1 MNILNKINAV
11 KDDLGFSV
19 QGTANCKALGFA
31 RNIAQAKTLASVTPT
46 VDSRSDWE
54 DEQTGK
60 AVAIVQSKQN
70 GYSEKRDPNLEIA
83 KWCYVIR
90 MLGIEKPSLEGSVEY
105 LEENAGPKLSRK
117 DFDDLVEEVMDE
129 FTGKDKQA
137 KARDFVQKELDA
149 EAIREQEAWK
159 LLGAEALRIVESEI
173 DVQTQ
178 RMDVSSATYM
188 GTGSTENMST
198 CGVQSLPE
206 ELEEVADR
214 HAHNTVKRIR
224 ARHGLLRT
232 AGRVKLLKQC
242 YMS

>member
-1 MNILNKINAV
+1 MNILNNIIEVNG
-11 KDDLGFSV
+11 DLGFSV

-31 RNIAQAKTLASVTPT
+31 RNIAQAQTLSSVIPT

-105 LEENAGPKLSRK
+105 LEENAGPQVSRK
-117 DFDDLVEEVMDE
+117 DFEDLVEEVMDE
-129 FTGKDKQA
+129 FTGKDREE
-137 KARDFVQKELDA
+137 KARAFVQKELDA
-149 EAIREQEAWK
+149 EAIRDQESWK

-173 DVQTQ
+173 ELQIEGND
-178 RMDVSSATYM
+178 RGLEGCANP
-188 GTGSTENMST
+188 G
-198 CGVQSLPE
+198 LPE

-224 ARHGLLRT
+224 ARHGLLKT
-232 AGRVKLLKQC
+232 AGRVKLLKKC

>member
-19 QGTANCKALGFA
+19 QGTANCTVLGFA
-31 RNIAQAKTLASVTPT
+31 RNIAQAQTLASVIPT

-90 MLGIEKPSLEGSVEY
+90 ELGLEKPSLEGSVEF
-105 LEENAGPKLSRK
+105 LTDNAGPKVSHK
-117 DFDDLVEEVMDE
+117 DFEDLVEEVMDE
-129 FTGKDKQA
+129 FTGKDKKT
-137 KARDFVQKELDA
+137 KARAFVQKELDA
-149 EAIREQEAWK
+149 EKIREQESWK
-159 LLGAEALRIVESEI
+159 LLGAEALRIVQSEI
-173 DVQTQ
+173 DVQNE

-188 GTGSTENMST
+188 GTGSPENMSS

-214 HAHNTVKRIR
+214 HAHNTVARIR
-224 ARHGLLRT
+224 ARHGLIRT
-232 AGRVKLLKQC
+232 AGRVKLLKKC

>member
-1 MNILNKINAV
+1 MNILNNIIEVNG
-11 KDDLGFSV
+11 DLGFSV

-31 RNIAQAKTLASVTPT
+31 RNIAQAQTLASVVPT
-46 VDSRSDWE
+46 VDSRADWE

-60 AVAIVQSKQN
+60 AVAIVHSKQN
-70 GYSEKRDPNLEIA
+70 GHSEQRDPNLEIA

-90 MLGIEKPSLEGSVEY
+90 ELGLEQPSLEGSVKF
-105 LEENAGPKLSRK
+105 LSENAGPKVSRK

-129 FTGKDKQA
+129 FTGKDKEA
-137 KARDFVQKELDA
+137 KARAFVQKELDA
-149 EAIREQEAWK
+149 EKIRDQESWK
-159 LLGAEALRIVESEI
+159 LLGAEALRIVQSEI

-188 GTGSTENMST
+188 GTGSPENMSS

-214 HAHNTVKRIR
+214 HARNTVDRIR

>member
-1 MNILNKINAV
+1 MNILIKINEV

-31 RNIAQAKTLASVTPT
+31 RNIAQAQTLSSVIPT

-60 AVAIVQSKQN
+60 AIAIVHSKQN
-70 GYSEKRDPNLEIA
+70 GHSEQRDPNLEIA

-90 MLGIEKPSLEGSVEY
+90 SIALEKPSLEGSVQY
-105 LEENAGPKLSRK
+105 LSENAGPKVSRK
-117 DFDDLVEEVMDE
+117 DFADLVEEVMDE
-129 FTGKDKQA
+129 FTGKDKEA
-137 KARDFVQKELDA
+137 KARAFVQKELDA
-149 EAIREQEAWK
+149 EKIRDQESWK
-159 LLGAEALRIVESEI
+159 LLGAEALRIVQSEI
-173 DVQTQ
+173 DIQNQ
-178 RMDVSSATYM
+178 
-188 GTGSTENMST
+188 GH
-198 CGVQSLPE
+198 GVPHELPE

-214 HAHNTVKRIR
+214 HARNTVDRIR

>member
-1 MNILNKINAV
+1 MNILNNIIEVNG
-11 KDDLGFSV
+11 DLGFSV

-31 RNIAQAKTLASVTPT
+31 RNIAQAKTLASVIPT

-105 LEENAGPKLSRK
+105 LEENAGPQVSRK
-117 DFDDLVEEVMDE
+117 DFEDLVEEVMDE
-129 FTGKDKQA
+129 FTGKDKEA
-137 KARDFVQKELDA
+137 KARAFVQKELDA
-149 EAIREQEAWK
+149 EKIRDQESWK
-159 LLGAEALRIVESEI
+159 LLGAEALRIVQSEI
-173 DVQTQ
+173 DIQNQ
-178 RMDVSSATYM
+178 
-188 GTGSTENMST
+188 GH
-198 CGVQSLPE
+198 GVPHELPE

-214 HAHNTVKRIR
+214 HARNTVDRIR

>member
-1 MNILNKINAV
+1 MNILNNIIEVNG
-11 KDDLGFSV
+11 DLGFSV

-31 RNIAQAKTLASVTPT
+31 RNIAQAQTLASVIPT

-60 AVAIVQSKQN
+60 VVASARNKQN
-70 GYSEKRDPNLEIA
+70 GHSEQRDPNLEIA

-90 MLGIEKPSLEGSVEY
+90 ELRLEQPSLEGSVKF
-105 LEENAGPKLSRK
+105 LEENAGPKVSRK

-129 FTGKDKQA
+129 FTGKDKEE
-137 KARDFVQKELDA
+137 KARAFVQKELDA
-149 EAIREQEAWK
+149 EKVRDQESWK
-159 LLGAEALRIVESEI
+159 LLGAEALRIVQSEI
-173 DVQTQ
+173 ELQIEGND
-178 RMDVSSATYM
+178 RGLEGCANP
-188 GTGSTENMST
+188 G
-198 CGVQSLPE
+198 LPE

-214 HAHNTVKRIR
+214 HARNTVDRIR
-224 ARHGLLRT
+224 SRHGLLRT

>member
-1 MNILNKINAV
+1 MNILIKINEV

-31 RNIAQAKTLASVTPT
+31 RYIAQAQTLSSVIPT

-60 AVAIVQSKQN
+60 AIAIVHSKQN
-70 GYSEKRDPNLEIA
+70 GHSEQRDPNLEIA

-90 MLGIEKPSLEGSVEY
+90 SIALEKPSLEGSVEY
-105 LEENAGPKLSRK
+105 LEENAGPQVSRK
-117 DFDDLVEEVMDE
+117 DFEDLVEEVMDE
-129 FTGKDKQA
+129 FTGKDREE
-137 KARDFVQKELDA
+137 KARAFVQKELDA
-149 EAIREQEAWK
+149 EKVRDQESWK

-173 DVQTQ
+173 ELQIEGND
-178 RMDVSSATYM
+178 RGLEGCANP
-188 GTGSTENMST
+188 G
-198 CGVQSLPE
+198 LPE

-224 ARHGLLRT
+224 ARHGLLKT
-232 AGRVKLLKQC
+232 AGRVKLLKKC

>member
-11 KDDLGFSV
+11 NGDLGFSV

-46 VDSRSDWE
+46 VDSRADWE

-60 AVAIVQSKQN
+60 AVAIVHSKQN
-70 GYSEKRDPNLEIA
+70 GHSEQRDPDLEIA

-90 MLGIEKPSLEGSVEY
+90 MLGLEQPSLEGSVKF
-105 LEENAGPKLSRK
+105 LEENAGPKVSRK

-129 FTGKDKQA
+129 FTGKDKEA
-137 KARDFVQKELDA
+137 KARAFVQKELDA
-149 EAIREQEAWK
+149 EKIRDQESWK
-159 LLGAEALRIVESEI
+159 LLGAEALRIVQSEI
-173 DVQTQ
+173 ELQIEGND
-178 RMDVSSATYM
+178 RGLEGCANP
-188 GTGSTENMST
+188 G
-198 CGVQSLPE
+198 LPE

-214 HAHNTVKRIR
+214 HAHNTVDRIR

-232 AGRVKLLKQC
+232 AGRVKLLKRC

>member
-1 MNILNKINAV
+1 MNILNNIIEVNG
-11 KDDLGFSV
+11 DLGFSV

-60 AVAIVQSKQN
+60 AVEIVHSKQN
-70 GYSEKRDPNLEIA
+70 GHSEQRDPDLEIA

-90 MLGIEKPSLEGSVEY
+90 MLGLEQPSLEGSVKF
-105 LEENAGPKLSRK
+105 LEENAGPKVSRK

-129 FTGKDKQA
+129 FTGKDKEA
-137 KARDFVQKELDA
+137 KARAFVQKELDA
-149 EAIREQEAWK
+149 EKIRDQESWK
-159 LLGAEALRIVESEI
+159 LLGAEALRIVQSEI
-173 DVQTQ
+173 ELQIEGND
-178 RMDVSSATYM
+178 RGLEGCANP
-188 GTGSTENMST
+188 G
-198 CGVQSLPE
+198 LPE

-214 HAHNTVKRIR
+214 HARNTVDRIR

>member
-1 MNILNKINAV
+1 MNILNNIIEVNG
-11 KDDLGFSV
+11 DLGFSV

-31 RNIAQAKTLASVTPT
+31 RNIAQEQTLASVIPT

-60 AVAIVQSKQN
+60 AIAIVQSKQN

-90 MLGIEKPSLEGSVEY
+90 MLALEQPSLEGSVKF
-105 LEENAGPKLSRK
+105 LSENAGPKVSRK

-129 FTGKDKQA
+129 FTGKDKETKA
-137 KARDFVQKELDA
+137 KAFVQKELDA
-149 EAIREQEAWK
+149 EKIRDQESWK
-159 LLGAEALRIVESEI
+159 LLGAEALRIVQSEI
-173 DVQTQ
+173 ELQIEGND
-178 RMDVSSATYM
+178 RGLEGCANP
-188 GTGSTENMST
+188 G
-198 CGVQSLPE
+198 LPE

-214 HAHNTVKRIR
+214 HARNTVDRIR
-224 ARHGLLRT
+224 SRHGLLRT

>member
-178 RMDVSSATYM
+178 RMDVSSETYM

>member
-1 MNILNKINAV
+1 MNILIKINEV

-31 RNIAQAKTLASVTPT
+31 RNIAQAQTLASVIPT

-60 AVAIVQSKQN
+60 VVASARSKQN
-70 GYSEKRDPNLEIA
+70 GHSEQRDPNLEIA

-90 MLGIEKPSLEGSVEY
+90 ELGLEQPSLEGSVKF
-105 LEENAGPKLSRK
+105 LSENAGPKVSRK

-129 FTGKDKQA
+129 FTGKDKETKA
-137 KARDFVQKELDA
+137 KAFVQKELDA
-149 EAIREQEAWK
+149 EKVRDQESWK
-159 LLGAEALRIVESEI
+159 LLGAEALRIVQSEI
-173 DVQTQ
+173 ELQIEGND
-178 RMDVSSATYM
+178 RGLEGCANP
-188 GTGSTENMST
+188 G
-198 CGVQSLPE
+198 LPE

-214 HAHNTVKRIR
+214 HARNTVDRIR
-224 ARHGLLRT
+224 SRHGLLRT

>member
-1 MNILNKINAV
+1 MNILNNIIEVNG
-11 KDDLGFSV
+11 DLGFSV

-46 VDSRSDWE
+46 VDSRADWE

-60 AVAIVQSKQN
+60 AVAIVHSKQN
-70 GYSEKRDPNLEIA
+70 GHSEQRDPDLEIA

-90 MLGIEKPSLEGSVEY
+90 MLGLEQPSLEGSVKF
-105 LEENAGPKLSRK
+105 LEENAGPKVSRK

-129 FTGKDKQA
+129 FTGKDKEA
-137 KARDFVQKELDA
+137 KARAFVQKELDA
-149 EAIREQEAWK
+149 EKIRDQESWK
-159 LLGAEALRIVESEI
+159 LLGAEALRIVQSEI
-173 DVQTQ
+173 ELQIEGND
-178 RMDVSSATYM
+178 RGLEGCANP
-188 GTGSTENMST
+188 G
-198 CGVQSLPE
+198 LPE

-214 HAHNTVKRIR
+214 HAHNTVDRIR